1 MLIFLILIRYGSEA
15 ALLVIHW
22 EDHKFDQTPELVFTL
37 IQDIIFIGILLFYVY
52 VCLAFTPIKP
62 TPLQLVE
69 GGNTGFVSAA
79 QGTNLIP
86 QIPVVPN
93 PSPDQLAPVP
103 IQLQIHAHHPAAVA
117 TVAVEPESHGPNFP
131 LRKIVDQIPKE
142 TLAENKPMM
151 LDDVVQLI
159 VKEQE
164 KCSNIGDGVVST
176 NKTGSLIETDID
188 AVVAVPTTSTAAAVI
203 EDPVKPSTSA
213 AAATTEESAVTVKL
227 NKSRIAAA
235 RKKLAETQKEPEKPA
250 EPEVD
255 FWGTSNG
262 DPPSE
267 AGSKTDS
274 FKTTAV

>member
-22 EDHKFDQTPELVFTL
+22 EDHKFDQTPELVFTF
-37 IQDIIFIGILLFYVY
+37 IQDVIFIGVLLFYVY

-69 GGNTGFVSAA
+69 GGNTAFASAA
-79 QGTNLIP
+79 QPTNLIP
-86 QIPVVPN
+86 QLPVAPA
-93 PSPDQLAPVP
+93 PHPTSDQLAPVP
-103 IQLQIHAHHPAAVA
+103 IQLQIHAHHPAAVDP
-117 TVAVEPESHGPNFP
+117 EPKGFNYSLHRN
-131 LRKIVDQIPKE
+131 VDHTPKE
-142 TLAENKPMM
+142 PLVENKPLM
-151 LDDVVQLI
+151 LDEVVQLI

-164 KCSNIGDGVVST
+164 KSSTIGEGVLST
-176 NKTGSLIETDID
+176 NRIGSVKETDLD
-188 AVVAVPTTSTAAAVI
+188 AVAVPTTSMAAAATVI
-203 EDPVKPSTSA
+203 EDPVQPSTSA
-213 AAATTEESAVTVKL
+213 AAATEENAVTVKL

-255 FWGTSNG
+255 FWGSSNG

-267 AGSKTDS
+267 PGAKTDS
-274 FKTTAV
+274 FKTTSV